1 MIFCALAAIF
11 VLMDIYLDFLFVDDL
26 PSSVGVSLD
35 TKVVRIMP
43 FWRFHLG
50 YIAGS
55 AASNVV
61 SRYKSS

>member
-1 MIFCALAAIF
+1 MC
-11 VLMDIYLDFLFVDDL
+11 LDFLFVDDL

-43 FWRFHLG
+43 FWRFHLD